1 MTRTAVLALA
11 ALCTA
16 PAALH
21 AQALTQRAAYRPGI
35 DVLDYHYAIDLPD
48 TGDVIAARAALRVHR
63 TARADTLVLD
73 LLRLAVDS
81 VLVNGR
87 PAAYARDSATVRIAL
102 PRFAAPDTLDV
113 AVRYGGRL
121 APRDGLIV
129 TVDSVSRRWQ
139 AFADNWPDRGRNWL
153 ASVDHPSD
161 KATVTWTVT
170 APSTRRVVANGSL
183 VEETPLVGAPGR
195 APRTRTV
202 WRESR
207 PIPVYLMVIAAA
219 TMGRIE
225 LAPSACGRAL
235 GGGCVEQSV
244 YFAPEVRAHMPGPFA
259 HAPAIVDWLSRTVA
273 PFPYEKLAHV
283 QSSTIFGGMENA
295 SAIFYADRL
304 FRTPTERASVVPHE
318 IAHQWFGDAVTE
330 REWGHLW
337 LSEGFATYFEKLWLR
352 RSEGDSAFRAGMA
365 DIRAKI
371 AGSPVTADRPVID
384 TAQTNYL
391 ELLNTNSYE
400 KGGWVLHMLRAEVGD
415 SAFFRAVRGYYAA
428 HKDGTALT
436 DDLQRHVERA
446 AARPLGWFFDQWLRR
461 PGMAELRVGWT
472 HDAATGRVTLSVRQ
486 GERFAPYR
494 LRLAV
499 DVARPGGT
507 PERVVVSVPAQREAR
522 VPLPGRHA
530 TRPASLTFD
539 PDVEL
544 LGTVEV
550 VR

>member
-1 MTRTAVLALA
+1 MTRIGILALA
-11 ALCTA
+11 ALCAAA
-16 PAALH
+16 PATSH
-21 AQALTQRAAYRPGI
+21 AQPRAQTGAQRAAYRPGI

-63 TARADTLVLD
+63 TSRADTLVLD
-73 LLRLAVDS
+73 LLRLTVDS

-87 PAAYARDSATVRIAL
+87 PVVHARDSATVRIPL

-113 AVRYGGRL
+113 TVRYRGAV

-129 TVDSVSRRWQ
+129 SVDSVSRRWQ

-183 VEETPLVGAPGR
+183 VEETPIAGGA
-195 APRTRTV
+195 RTRTV

-219 TMGRIE
+219 TMGRME
-225 LAPSACGRAL
+225 LAPAACGRAL

-259 HAPAIVDWLSRTVA
+259 HAPAIVDWFSRVVA
-273 PFPYEKLAHV
+273 PFPYEKLAHL

-304 FRTPTERASVVPHE
+304 FRTPSERASVVPHE
-318 IAHQWFGDAVTE
+318 IAHQWFGNAVTE

-352 RSEGDSAFRAGMA
+352 QSEGDSAFRVAMA
-365 DIRAKI
+365 AIRKEI
-371 AGSPVTADRPVID
+371 AESPVTVERPVID
-384 TAQTNYL
+384 SAQTDYL
-391 ELLNTNSYE
+391 KLLNTNSYE
-400 KGGWVLHMLRAEVGD
+400 KGGWVLHMLRVEVGD
-415 SAFFRAVRGYYAA
+415 SAFFRAVRSYYAA

-436 DDLQRHVERA
+436 DDLLRHVERA
-446 AARPLGWFFDQWLRR
+446 AGRPLGWFFDQWLRR

-472 HDAATGRVTLSVRQ
+472 HDAGTGRVTLDVRQ

-499 DVARPGGT
+499 AVAGAA
-507 PERVVVSVPAQREAR
+507 ERVVVSVPAQREAR
-522 VPLPGRHA
+522 VTLPGRYA
-530 TRPASLTFD
+530 TRPASLAFD

-544 LGTVEV
+544 LGTIEV